1 MDREKESRSSGMT
14 RVMAEYFGGEE
25 EGEIR
30 WERDLAKN
38 PGGLF

>member
-25 EGEIR
+25 EGEIH
-30 WERDLAKN
+30 WDLAKN